1 MASTLRTPPIK
12 LGLFERLGLIPAVCK
27 IVCAGLLS
35 LIRRGGGPS
44 STRLRFWYTIVRTLN
59 SVLSIRQQHHVLGYT
74 DHVYLRFAK
83 SENFKPDTVA
93 LKEGGLGHWIGNKN
107 AKNVIIYF
115 HGGGYGEGAA
125 ITLFQHA
132 RDVMNELNAAG
143 KDHIQGVE
151 AVRYIIDET
160 GRSPSNIA
168 LGGDSAGGNMC
179 LAILSHINHPHPAIT
194 PLELAEPFAAVY
206 TTAPWVS
213 FDITKPSM
221 KTNVEKDFV
230 SPAALKKWSD
240 SFLGGQ
246 ESDNYSEGVKAPA
259 KWWEGIRTKELLIC
273 VGKDDVLF
281 SGVDEFAQNITSVC
295 SNVTYFAADGE
306 PHDVPLIWRLAG
318 VKKLSEQEKRI
329 NAFLRE
335 QF

>member
-1 MASTLRTPPIK
+1 
-12 LGLFERLGLIPAVCK
+12 
-27 IVCAGLLS
+27 
-35 LIRRGGGPS
+35 
-44 STRLRFWYTIVRTLN
+44 
-59 SVLSIRQQHHVLGYT
+59 
-74 DHVYLRFAK
+74 
-83 SENFKPDTVA
+83 
-93 LKEGGLGHWIGNKN
+93 
-107 AKNVIIYF
+107 
-115 HGGGYGEGAA
+115 
-125 ITLFQHA
+125 
-132 RDVMNELNAAG
+132 MNELNAAG
-143 KDHIQGVE
+143 KDVCVFFITYTLSPMAVYPKQHIQGVE

-281 SGVDEFAQNITSVC
+281 SGVDEFAQNITVS
-295 SNVTYFAADGE
+295 
-306 PHDVPLIWRLAG
+306 
-318 VKKLSEQEKRI
+318 LSKYRHFDCEKAYA
-329 NAFLRE
+329 NMPTLFE
-335 QF
+335 